1 MCQFL
6 ETIKLCDGQFSRI
19 SLHQLRLE
27 SAMNEYYPS
36 AIVPKLVDVL
46 SAANFPNSGLYKC
59 RVIYDSQ
66 IRLIEFHPYIH
77 PTIQSLKVIETDI
90 SSLPYKMADRTDYQ
104 AVFAQRANC
113 DDVLLVK
120 NGLLTDTSYCNIA
133 LYDGLNWITP
143 KVPLIKGV
151 NRSQLI
157 VEGII
162 VEKDIKID
170 DLMNFHNIT
179 LFNALNEFG
188 SIKFD
193 VSSISQ

>member
-6 ETIKLCDGQFSRI
+6 ETIKLCDGQFSRLP
-19 SLHQLRLE
+19 LHQLRLE
-27 SAMNEYYPS
+27 NAMHDYYPS

-46 SAANFPNSGLYKC
+46 SAANFPLAGMYKC
-59 RVIYDSQ
+59 RVIFDSQ
-66 IRLIEFHPYIH
+66 VRLVEFHPYIH

-90 SSLPYKMADRTDYQ
+90 SSLPYKMADRTGYQ

-133 LYDGLNWITP
+133 LFDGRNWITP
-143 KVPLIKGV
+143 RVPLIKGV

-157 VEGII
+157 AEGVIL
-162 VEKDIKID
+162 EDDIKMD
-170 DLMNFHNIT
+170 DLMNFQHIT

-188 SIKFD
+188 SIKLD
-193 VSSISQ
+193 ISSICQ